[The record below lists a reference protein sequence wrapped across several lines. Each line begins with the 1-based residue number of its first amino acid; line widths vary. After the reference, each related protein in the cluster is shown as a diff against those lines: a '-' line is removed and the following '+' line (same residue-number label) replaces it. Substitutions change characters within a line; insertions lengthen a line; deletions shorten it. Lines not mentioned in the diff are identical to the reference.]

1 MPRTCAICHHAQRRE
16 IDEALLASESL
27 RNVAK
32 RTGTSFTALHR
43 HKKSHIPRKLAKAK
57 EVQEIVESDSLLERL
72 RQLNHETQDVLRA
85 ARDEG
90 NHDLRLK
97 AINRVE
103 KQLELEGKLL
113 GELNDGASAQI
124 NVQVLAPVI
133 LDALAAFP
141 EARQAVAAGLL
152 DLEQPAK

>member
-1 MPRTCAICHHAQRRE
+1 MPRTCTICCHEQRQE
-16 IDEALLASESL
+16 IDAALLTSESL

-43 HKKSHIPRKLAKAK
+43 HKKSHIPKKLAKAK
-57 EVQEIVESDSLLERL
+57 EVREIAEGGSLLERL
-72 RQLNHETQDVLRA
+72 RQLNSETQDVLRA
-85 ARDEG
+85 ARKEG
-90 NHDLRLK
+90 DHELRLK
-97 AINRVE
+97 AINRAE

-113 GELNDGASAQI
+113 GELHDGAPTQI

-141 EARQAVAAGLL
+141 EARRTVADRLL
-152 DLEQPAK
+152 RLEQLSN

>member
-1 MPRTCAICHHAQRRE
+1 MPRTCTICHHAQRRE

-43 HKKSHIPRKLAKAK
+43 HKKSHIPQKLAKAK
-57 EVQEIVESDSLLERL
+57 EAEEVVESDSLLERL
-72 RQLNHETQDVLRA
+72 RQLNRETQDVLRA
-85 ARDEG
+85 ARDGG

-113 GELNDGASAQI
+113 GELNDGASTQI
-124 NVQVLAPVI
+124 NVQVLAPII
-133 LDALAAFP
+133 LEALTAFP
-141 EARQAVAAGLL
+141 EARQAVAGRLL
-152 DLEQPAK
+152 QLEQPAK